1 MYYNFKCESCN
12 KVHEVEIPI
21 SDYDKE
27 KEKQVCPICKCKMK
41 RVLEWQ
47 GIAMGGGDGW
57 CGKKGGTTI

>member
-12 KVHEVEIPI
+12 KVQEVEIRLTTLQ
-21 SDYDKE
+21 KLRG
-27 KEKQVCPICKCKMK
+27 VNLK

-57 CGKKGGTTI
+57 YGKKGGTTI

>member
-12 KVHEVEIPI
+12 KVQEVEIPI

-27 KEKQVCPICKCKMK
+27 KEKQVCPICKGKMK